1 MSKAAKPKVTTLCYI
16 ELGDFEENEKQVLLH
31 IQEMQ
36 LPVHVDQ
43 EAADGYQD
51 CSVGDCITLE
61 AISEYHLKDWT
72 EKSLIDSMFS

>member
-1 MSKAAKPKVTTLCYI
+1 MSTATKPKVTTLCYV
-16 ELGDFEENEKQVLLH
+16 ELGDFDEDEMKVLLH

-51 CSVGDCITLE
+51 CSVGNCISLE

-72 EKSLIDSMFS
+72 DVPLDRMF